1 MKNYEPHEKRLAN
14 EIAETLHD
22 RDAIPFYLSL
32 TKKYQED
39 FLRKI
44 LAKVM
49 SIPEVDIRK
58 TRGALF
64 TYLVSQAHNG
74 HANNSRD

>member
-1 MKNYEPHEKRLAN
+1 MKSYDTNQKRLAN
-14 EIAETLHD
+14 ELAETLND
-22 RDAIPFYLSL
+22 RDALPFYLTL
-32 TKKYQED
+32 TTKYQED

-49 SIPEVDIRK
+49 SIPEANIRR

-64 TYLVSQAHNG
+64 TFLVTQSSHG
-74 HANNSRD
+74 STNNARG

>member
-1 MKNYEPHEKRLAN
+1 MKSYEAHERRLAN
-14 EIAETLHD
+14 EIAETLND
-22 RDAIPFYLSL
+22 RDALPFYLGL

-44 LAKVM
+44 MAKVM
-49 SIPEVDIRK
+49 SIPEANIRK

-74 HANNSRD
+74 TSNNSRN

>member
-1 MKNYEPHEKRLAN
+1 MNDKNTNPLAYELADALNDHESLALY
-14 EIAETLHD
+14 ISFTQ
-22 RDAIPFYLSL
+22 
-32 TKKYQED
+32 KYQED

-49 SIPEVDIRK
+49 SIPDKKIRR

-64 TYLVSQAHNG
+64 TYLVLHHAKASHNPR
-74 HANNSRD
+74 H